1 MSDDNYDIALNA
13 EKNVLQ
19 LVAVSTVIEHTH
31 TADGMKFTTETQLEN
46 NLTTGSYYLKEAVN
60 LGTDTVNIAADA
72 TVNLCLN
79 GKVITTTDKKPVFKV
94 PANSVLHLYNCQG
107 TGGFAGLAKT
117 GGIEVAPGG
126 TVLFYD
132 KDGNKLNDYAPTI
145 TDKGGTVTVGADGT
159 ITVPD
164 EGSSEQPV
172 DKDHAGRH
180 KELANAT
187 ELTESN
193 IADYMNKRPAAGYNG
208 TLPDVDEAYYYL
220 DAGQYYLSNDFTLS
234 HALVVLGK
242 TDFCLNGSNLG
253 ADNDKW
259 LYEMQHVF
267 WVPEKAVLDVLDC
280 QRNLHIIWLYGG
292 RVFLKNGGQVNITGK
307 DGWQTEIKA
316 DDNGNGGQIKVEP
329 GADNK
334 PVMTLPE
341 NTKLTQK
348 DNEDNVTQIITNNN
362 GVLEVKKSESGETT
376 KIAPPV
382 PNTPVTLTMPD
393 DNKPDIV
400 LEAPAKSVVQTENQP
415 EITLEQ
421 PGKVQPDGTVSSPE
435 VTVKPT
441 ETGKE
446 PVNVT
451 APEDQNVQVDT
462 DGNVEAPVDSTIK
475 VGDVEVKVEEIGGG
489 ENKVTVDPNGNI
501 ETPPESK
508 VVISDSKQPD
518 GLQAEIITKNPED
531 KISVSKDGV
540 TPPADSL
547 ITVSNP
553 GEDGVKLEIT
563 PHEPVGE
570 IKVNGN
576 EVTVPKGEVKVNP
589 PNKKDDVTIVIALPD
604 NGGEINV
611 DGDKI
616 TPPKGS
622 DVEVK
627 KKDSV
632 TIVIALPWPEGDGE
646 PPHIEFD
653 KDGNPVLPPGTKVTE
668 GDKTTVVTE
677 DKPVLDLDTGELKP
691 EEPGKDPDED
701 PDKTEELK
709 PGETKTT
716 EDGTEIKREENDKG
730 EEQITIKPADENKPS
745 VIITPQPNPSPTPGE
760 EPPKP
765 PQVDKDGNVYID
777 EPFKVQT
784 DPKGPEISTDKGG
797 SVTPDGGVKAPGGST
812 VTIKPTPE
820 STDKTYKV
828 ILPPE
833 GGEIRL
839 PADPTKP
846 INLPPGAKVVGP
858 DGKETTISDKGGTL
872 NPATGELTGVVSG
885 GGTSGGSSSGG
896 GGGSH
901 SASYIITASASIGGE
916 ISPDKKVT
924 VSRGADQT
932 FVIKPA
938 VGYVISDVLVDGK
951 SVGPQTSYT
960 FKDVRA
966 SHTIQALFVAED
978 MSGHGRHG
986 DCPKDETCP
995 IWPYTDSIPTAWY
1008 HDGVHYC
1015 IERGLM
1021 IGTAPALWEPNIP
1034 FSRAMMAQVLYN
1046 NGGRPEVSGE
1056 GVFADVDKEW
1066 YWPAITWGG
1075 RNKVLWGYGDGNYG
1089 PQDSITREQLAT
1101 LLWRYSG
1108 QPQAGVQLNFSDA
1121 AQVSDYAREAL
1132 CWASQHG
1139 VINGYPDGSFRPQ
1152 GYASRAEAAQMIMR
1166 YFNL

>member
-1 MSDDNYDIALNA
+1 M
-13 EKNVLQ
+13 
-19 LVAVSTVIEHTH
+19 
-31 TADGMKFTTETQLEN
+31 
-46 NLTTGSYYLKEAVN
+46 
-60 LGTDTVNIAADA
+60 
-72 TVNLCLN
+72 
-79 GKVITTTDKKPVFKV
+79 
-94 PANSVLHLYNCQG
+94 
-107 TGGFAGLAKT
+107 
-117 GGIEVAPGG
+117 
-126 TVLFYD
+126 
-132 KDGNKLNDYAPTI
+132 
-145 TDKGGTVTVGADGT
+145 
-159 ITVPD
+159 
-164 EGSSEQPV
+164 
-172 DKDHAGRH
+172 
-180 KELANAT
+180 
-187 ELTESN
+187 
-193 IADYMNKRPAAGYNG
+193 
-208 TLPDVDEAYYYL
+208 
-220 DAGQYYLSNDFTLS
+220 
-234 HALVVLGK
+234 
-242 TDFCLNGSNLG
+242 
-253 ADNDKW
+253 
-259 LYEMQHVF
+259 
-267 WVPEKAVLDVLDC
+267 
-280 QRNLHIIWLYGG
+280 
-292 RVFLKNGGQVNITGK
+292 
-307 DGWQTEIKA
+307 
-316 DDNGNGGQIKVEP
+316 
-329 GADNK
+329 
-334 PVMTLPE
+334 
-341 NTKLTQK
+341 
-348 DNEDNVTQIITNNN
+348 
-362 GVLEVKKSESGETT
+362 
-376 KIAPPV
+376 
-382 PNTPVTLTMPD
+382 
-393 DNKPDIV
+393 
-400 LEAPAKSVVQTENQP
+400 
-415 EITLEQ
+415 
-421 PGKVQPDGTVSSPE
+421 
-435 VTVKPT
+435 
-441 ETGKE
+441 
-446 PVNVT
+446 
-451 APEDQNVQVDT
+451 
-462 DGNVEAPVDSTIK
+462 
-475 VGDVEVKVEEIGGG
+475 
-489 ENKVTVDPNGNI
+489 
-501 ETPPESK
+501 
-508 VVISDSKQPD
+508 
-518 GLQAEIITKNPED
+518 
-531 KISVSKDGV
+531 
-540 TPPADSL
+540 
-547 ITVSNP
+547 
-553 GEDGVKLEIT
+553 
-563 PHEPVGE
+563 
-570 IKVNGN
+570 
-576 EVTVPKGEVKVNP
+576 
-589 PNKKDDVTIVIALPD
+589 
-604 NGGEINV
+604 
-611 DGDKI
+611 
-616 TPPKGS
+616 
-622 DVEVK
+622 
-627 KKDSV
+627 
-632 TIVIALPWPEGDGE
+632 
-646 PPHIEFD
+646 
-653 KDGNPVLPPGTKVTE
+653 
-668 GDKTTVVTE
+668 
-677 DKPVLDLDTGELKP
+677 
-691 EEPGKDPDED
+691 
-701 PDKTEELK
+701 
-709 PGETKTT
+709 
-716 EDGTEIKREENDKG
+716 
-730 EEQITIKPADENKPS
+730 
-745 VIITPQPNPSPTPGE
+745 
-760 EPPKP
+760 
-765 PQVDKDGNVYID
+765 YID